1 MSKRKSSLMAARSF
15 GIKGMTKDTSE
26 SEILK
31 AMKARTIEL
40 AAELPEGSVEL
51 ETEGPSNIEPESVED
66 LTDIPLGPSG
76 SSTDVQEIER
86 TVTTSKGEVFTTREG
101 RTPRSHE
108 DRTVSTRP
116 SDAWI
121 PASIIPSPI
130 QQDGWVF
137 YWVRTSMLGQ
147 VDNTNV
153 SKKIREGWTPV
164 RLQDHPE
171 LKLEVD
177 FNSRWAKQ
185 GNVEMG
191 GLLLCKI
198 PEERIIERRKY
209 HASKARQQ
217 METVDQNYM
226 QQNDSRMPLLGMS
239 HGSRTEFRRD

>member
-1 MSKRKSSLMAARSF
+1 MTKRKSSLMAARSF

-31 AMKARTIEL
+31 AIKAKAIEL
-40 AAELPEGSVEL
+40 ES
-51 ETEGPSNIEPESVED
+51 EGPSNIESVED
-66 LTDIPLGPSG
+66 LPDITAVPDNLTD

-86 TVTTSKGEVFTTREG
+86 IITTSEGEEFTTREG

-121 PASIIPSPI
+121 PAAIIPSPI

-147 VDNTNV
+147 ADDTNV
-153 SKKIREGWTPV
+153 SKKFREGWKPV

-171 LKLEVD
+171 LRLEGD
-177 FNSRWAKQ
+177 ADSRWTKQ
-185 GNVEMG
+185 GNVEVG

-198 PEERIIERRKY
+198 PEERMIERRKY
-209 HASKARQQ
+209 HTSKARRQ

-226 QQNDSRMPLLGMS
+226 QQNDSRMPLLM
-239 HGSRTEFRRD
+239 GSRTDFRRD

>member
-1 MSKRKSSLMAARSF
+1 MSTSKATLMAARTL
-15 GIKGMTKDTSE
+15 GIKTKGLSDDEVRQAIHADSAAPNELEAKVPDVPVGLAE
-26 SEILK
+26 SEG
-31 AMKARTIEL
+31 
-40 AAELPEGSVEL
+40 PPL
-51 ETEGPSNIEPESVED
+51 EANIEPGSISPPESD
-66 LTDIPLGPSG
+66 TN
-76 SSTDVQEIER
+76 VQEIER
-86 TVTTSKGEVFTTREG
+86 ILTTSEGEELTTREG

-147 VDNTNV
+147 ADDPNV
-153 SKKIREGWTPV
+153 AKKRKEGWEPV

-171 LKLEVD
+171 LRMEVD
-177 FNSRWAKQ
+177 SDSRWSKR

-209 HASKARQQ
+209 HASKNRRQ

-226 QQNDSRMPLLGMS
+226 QQNDPRMPLFVESYGPRNQF
-239 HGSRTEFRRD
+239 GRD